1 VTMPTSGIRKF
12 DVYARPLCALFCAAY
27 IAGDG
32 AKDNNHDLRAK
43 SPECLTKT
51 NLATTAGTTTRHV
64 IQMVYRLSTQ
74 VHQIAT
80 ERAKGSEKIVV
91 LNAGQRADK
100 TVANRSVQPRISLV
114 EKSSRRGRCFADE
127 EHPHAARAITSA
139 QTLSRNRRF
148 TFSFSQP
155 ADTPQVEPVERRLR
169 DGLSHPESHNSS
181 GPAPHQIS
189 GQFLS
194 EPQDPVAEYPGRR

>member
-1 VTMPTSGIRKF
+1 MTMPASGIRKF
-12 DVYARPLCALFCAAY
+12 DVYARPLCALFCAAH

-32 AKDNNHDLRAK
+32 AKDNNHDFGAK

-51 NLATTAGTTTRHV
+51 NLASTAGSTTCRF
-64 IQMVYRLSTQ
+64 IQAVYRLPAQ

-80 ERAKGSEKIVV
+80 ERAKGFEKIIFS
-91 LNAGQRADK
+91 NGGQRVNK
-100 TVANRSVQPRISLV
+100 TVANHSVESRISLV
-114 EKSSRRGRCFADE
+114 EKSSRCGRCFADE

-148 TFSFSQP
+148 TFSFSRP
-155 ADTPQVEPVERRLR
+155 ADTHQAEPVERRHR
-169 DGLSHPESHNSS
+169 DGLNHPESHNSS

-194 EPQDPVAEYPGRR
+194 EPDDPVAEYPGQR